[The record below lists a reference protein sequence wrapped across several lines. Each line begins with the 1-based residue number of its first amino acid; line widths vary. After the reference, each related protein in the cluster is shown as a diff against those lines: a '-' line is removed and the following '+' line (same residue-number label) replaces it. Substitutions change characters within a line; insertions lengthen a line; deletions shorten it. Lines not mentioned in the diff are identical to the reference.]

1 MSSSATQ
8 PTASAVASIA
18 KNSPGLV
25 QSLVA
30 AVQASVQTALPALFE
45 AAVQQHNR
53 ASGNPYTSGLGEA
66 ENRFEMSG
74 QPSFLSAPSLSSSR
88 PLEMASRSSNQSII
102 DPQGMLPPTTF
113 VSAPGFL
120 GTFKQEGSGTQAVQ
134 CFPTTAFSLTAPIFS
149 VATLRTK
156 SSAFHPIL
164 EQPFIVGSGYSP
176 IPYKVVA
183 MIVAGKYLNLA
194 DLLPDNNA
202 RPDDHEP
209 QLFFDGRLALSAPR
223 RVKKRQITNLVSW
236 IEAFSIYTLIL
247 TSYFPHRWRDLT
259 AYKLMNLNNKS
270 LFI

>member
-1 MSSSATQ
+1 MPRPTGNSQAIANDSLIGDETAVPSINARDVATVVISVEFVRN
-8 PTASAVASIA
+8 TTHRKRGCFS
-18 KNSPGLV
+18 SPGHV

-120 GTFKQEGSGTQAVQ
+120 GTFHQEGPGTPAVQ
-134 CFPTTAFSLTAPIFS
+134 CFPRRC
-149 VATLRTK
+149 LR
-156 SSAFHPIL
+156 
-164 EQPFIVGSGYSP
+164 
-176 IPYKVVA
+176 
-183 MIVAGKYLNLA
+183 
-194 DLLPDNNA
+194 
-202 RPDDHEP
+202 
-209 QLFFDGRLALSAPR
+209 
-223 RVKKRQITNLVSW
+223 
-236 IEAFSIYTLIL
+236 
-247 TSYFPHRWRDLT
+247 
-259 AYKLMNLNNKS
+259 
-270 LFI
+270 